1 MTTHLAYVVAAYG
14 VSALVLGLLALVSML
29 QRRNARRQMAA
40 LEAAGI
46 KRRSE
51 S

>member
-1 MTTHLAYVVAAYG
+1 MNHIPFIAASYAATA
-14 VSALVLGLLALVSML
+14 VVLGLVGAWIMAS
-29 QRRNARRQMAA
+29 RAKAKRNLAA
-40 LEAAGI
+40 LEASGI

>member
-1 MTTHLAYVVAAYG
+1 MNHIPFIAASYVASLV
-14 VSALVLGLLALVSML
+14 VLGAISAWILIG
-29 QRRNARRQMAA
+29 RARAKHDLAA
-40 LEAAGI
+40 LEAHGI

>member
-1 MTTHLAYVVAAYG
+1 MNHLPFIAASYAATF
-14 VSALVLGLLALVSML
+14 VVLGLIGAWIML
-29 QRRNARRQMAA
+29 GRARAKRELAA

>member
-1 MTTHLAYVVAAYG
+1 MNHLPFIAASYAASLVVLSAIAVWILAA
-14 VSALVLGLLALVSML
+14 
-29 QRRNARRQMAA
+29 RARAKRDLAA
-40 LEAAGI
+40 LEASGI

>member
-1 MTTHLAYVVAAYG
+1 MNHLPFIAASYAASL
-14 VSALVLGLLALVSML
+14 VVLGAIAAWILVG
-29 QRRNARRQMAA
+29 RARAKRDLAA
-40 LEAAGI
+40 LEAQGI